1 MGLVQNLKKRLGR
14 WAEKILVELSYLYI
28 LQKEKQTL
36 KKPDSSLHT
45 ESLPSHLTMG
55 HQNTIIVTSSQ
66 DTLEKTIMEL
76 KTTEDLLAYNREW
89 AINKVESTE
98 LVGDKIALYAEF
110 EDWIELEERDSDEDI
125 EIISLD
131 ILDDDQDS

>member
-1 MGLVQNLKKRLGR
+1 
-14 WAEKILVELSYLYI
+14 
-28 LQKEKQTL
+28 
-36 KKPDSSLHT
+36 
-45 ESLPSHLTMG
+45 
-55 HQNTIIVTSSQ
+55 
-66 DTLEKTIMEL
+66 MEL
-76 KTTEDLLAYNREW
+76 KTTEDVLAYNREW

-110 EDWIELEERDSDEDI
+110 EDWIELEERDGDEDI

>member
-1 MGLVQNLKKRLGR
+1 MKLD
-14 WAEKILVELSYLYI
+14 ETDKIV
-28 LQKEKQTL
+28 
-36 KKPDSSLHT
+36 
-45 ESLPSHLTMG
+45 
-55 HQNTIIVTSSQ
+55 
-66 DTLEKTIMEL
+66 
-76 KTTEDLLAYNREW
+76 AYNREW

>member
-1 MGLVQNLKKRLGR
+1 
-14 WAEKILVELSYLYI
+14 
-28 LQKEKQTL
+28 
-36 KKPDSSLHT
+36 
-45 ESLPSHLTMG
+45 
-55 HQNTIIVTSSQ
+55 
-66 DTLEKTIMEL
+66 MEL
-76 KTTEDLLAYNREW
+76 KSTEDLLAYNREW

>member
-1 MGLVQNLKKRLGR
+1 
-14 WAEKILVELSYLYI
+14 
-28 LQKEKQTL
+28 
-36 KKPDSSLHT
+36 
-45 ESLPSHLTMG
+45 
-55 HQNTIIVTSSQ
+55 
-66 DTLEKTIMEL
+66 MEL
-76 KTTEDLLAYNREW
+76 KTTEDVLAYNREW

>member
-1 MGLVQNLKKRLGR
+1 
-14 WAEKILVELSYLYI
+14 
-28 LQKEKQTL
+28 
-36 KKPDSSLHT
+36 
-45 ESLPSHLTMG
+45 MG

>member
-1 MGLVQNLKKRLGR
+1 
-14 WAEKILVELSYLYI
+14 
-28 LQKEKQTL
+28 
-36 KKPDSSLHT
+36 
-45 ESLPSHLTMG
+45 
-55 HQNTIIVTSSQ
+55 
-66 DTLEKTIMEL
+66 MEL
-76 KTTEDLLAYNREW
+76 KTTEDLLAHNRDW
-89 AINKVESTE
+89 AIDRLESTE

>member
-1 MGLVQNLKKRLGR
+1 
-14 WAEKILVELSYLYI
+14 
-28 LQKEKQTL
+28 
-36 KKPDSSLHT
+36 
-45 ESLPSHLTMG
+45 
-55 HQNTIIVTSSQ
+55 
-66 DTLEKTIMEL
+66 MEL
-76 KTTEDLLAYNREW
+76 KTTEDVLAHVRDW
-89 AINKVESTE
+89 AIEKLESAE

>member
-1 MGLVQNLKKRLGR
+1 
-14 WAEKILVELSYLYI
+14 
-28 LQKEKQTL
+28 
-36 KKPDSSLHT
+36 
-45 ESLPSHLTMG
+45 
-55 HQNTIIVTSSQ
+55 
-66 DTLEKTIMEL
+66 MEL
-76 KTTEDLLAYNREW
+76 KTTEDLLAHNREW
-89 AINKVESTE
+89 AIDRLESTE

>member
-1 MGLVQNLKKRLGR
+1 
-14 WAEKILVELSYLYI
+14 
-28 LQKEKQTL
+28 
-36 KKPDSSLHT
+36 
-45 ESLPSHLTMG
+45 MG

-131 ILDDDQDS
+131 ILDDDQES

>member
-1 MGLVQNLKKRLGR
+1 
-14 WAEKILVELSYLYI
+14 
-28 LQKEKQTL
+28 
-36 KKPDSSLHT
+36 
-45 ESLPSHLTMG
+45 
-55 HQNTIIVTSSQ
+55 
-66 DTLEKTIMEL
+66 MEL
-76 KTTEDLLAYNREW
+76 KTTEDLLAHNRDW
-89 AINKVESTE
+89 AIDRLESTK

>member
-1 MGLVQNLKKRLGR
+1 MGLVQNLKKKLGR
-14 WAEKILVELSYLYI
+14 LAERILVELSYHYI
-28 LQKEKQTL
+28 IQKAKQTSR
-36 KKPDSSLHT
+36 KPDNSLHT
-45 ESLPSHLTMG
+45 EFLQSNLTTE
-55 HQNTIIVTSSQ
+55 HQSTIIVTSSL
-66 DTLEKTIMEL
+66 DTSEKTIMEL
-76 KTTEDLLAYNREW
+76 KTTEDVLAYNREW

-110 EDWIELEERDSDEDI
+110 EDWIELEERDGDEDI